1 MSDRSLGG
9 GPSALWQWA
18 RSPSGVWVEIAP
30 SAIAA
35 VFALDER
42 TRRSVQGRL
51 FAIADL
57 ATVHPVPG
65 PARNLI
71 VAGGS
76 FDVRYSLD
84 LQEKRV
90 IIEGIEAPGL
100 SNLNR
105 AG

>member
-1 MSDRSLGG
+1 
-9 GPSALWQWA
+9 
-18 RSPSGVWVEIAP
+18 VWVEIAP

-42 TRRSVQGRL
+42 TRRSLQSRL
-51 FAIADL
+51 FAIVDL
-57 ATVHPVPG
+57 ASVHPVPG

-84 LQEKRV
+84 LQAKRV
-90 IIEGIEAPGL
+90 TIEGIQAPGL
-100 SNLNR
+100 STLNL